1 MIHSTSSSDR
11 AGGTDAISL
20 NRNQPRAPRPAHQDQ
35 DSISTANAA
44 ILSDALNNQ
53 PEVRPE
59 VVARGRLLAA
69 DPNYP
74 PAAVISHIAGL
85 VLNSP
90 DLSEDQS

>member
-11 AGGTDAISL
+11 TGGTDAISL
-20 NRNQPRAPRPAHQDQ
+20 SRNQPRAQRPAALDQ
-35 DSISTANAA
+35 DSVSTDNAS
-44 ILSDALNNQ
+44 ILSNALSNQ

-74 PAAVISHIAGL
+74 PASVISHIAGL

>member
-1 MIHSTSSSDR
+1 MINSTSSSDR

-20 NRNQPRAPRPAHQDQ
+20 NRNQQRTPRLAGQNQ
-35 DSISTANAA
+35 DSVSTTNAA
-44 ILSDALNNQ
+44 ILADALNSQ

-59 VVARGRLLAA
+59 MVARGRLLAA

-74 PAAVISHIAGL
+74 PAGVISHIAGL

>member
-1 MIHSTSSSDR
+1 M
-11 AGGTDAISL
+11 
-20 NRNQPRAPRPAHQDQ
+20 
-35 DSISTANAA
+35 
-44 ILSDALNNQ
+44 
-53 PEVRPE
+53 RPE

-74 PAAVISHIAGL
+74 PAGVINHIAGL

>member
-1 MIHSTSSSDR
+1 MINSTSSANG

-20 NRNQPRAPRPAHQDQ
+20 SRQQALAKRPAGPDQ
-35 DSISTANAA
+35 DSVTTPNAA
-44 ILSDALNNQ
+44 ILADALNNQ
-53 PEVRPE
+53 PELRPE

-74 PAAVISHIAGL
+74 PMGIINHVAGL
-85 VLNSP
+85 IVHSP